1 METPPHEERCAPE
14 GWAERNLQQ
23 RRRVLRV
30 RLSRGPYLH
39 GPFFRQPAE
48 PVLKRLS
55 TSADNFLVLVE
66 ESLPGSQRV
75 SARWISSCCVR
86 RSSFAR
92 AQSPNAGAGR
102 PWRALSAPQTKARE
116 TPISP

>member
-1 METPPHEERCAPE
+1 MRA
-14 GWAERNLQQ
+14 
-23 RRRVLRV
+23 
-30 RLSRGPYLH
+30 RGLGRKKSPTKAQSVTCSLKPWPYLH
-39 GPFFRQPAE
+39 GPFFRQSAE

-92 AQSPNAGAGR
+92 AQSPNDGGGR
-102 PWRALSAPQTKARE
+102 RWL
-116 TPISP
+116 TPLACRS